1 MKTIRAV
8 LSNVCGGIGCLR
20 ELLSYGLEF
29 LLAMC
34 RPQAA
39 LAARL
44 LAVESQLAGHTRRLQ
59 QKQGSRPRFTVAFRF
74 LWVVLSKPWGGS
86 PCPTHVIAERRGPRH
101 TALYGEIAPRGQPSR
116 TKALPS
122 VDLTA

>member
-1 MKTIRAV
+1 MRTVRAM

-20 ELLSYGLEF
+20 EPLGYGLKF

-44 LAVESQLAGHTRRLQ
+44 LAVEALMRQGHVIVVADEFLRQPVQMPLAQHGHVIVQLA
-59 QKQGSRPRFTVAFRF
+59 A
-74 LWVVLSKPWGGS
+74 
-86 PCPTHVIAERRGPRH
+86 
-101 TALYGEIAPRGQPSR
+101 
-116 TKALPS
+116 
-122 VDLTA
+122 